1 MTDRF
6 VSRRT
11 AVLAA
16 LLVPT
21 IVANAGAKAG
31 AYDQQT
37 ELFGVDIQGSGP
49 DVLLIPGLA
58 SSPQVWASLAGQ
70 LSARHRV
77 HLVDI
82 AGFAGRPPAPSAPA
96 APPLA
101 AGLAQ
106 ALAAYIERNGL
117 KNPAVVG
124 HSVGGEV
131 GLMLAARHPTAVG
144 RLVVVDALPFY
155 SLLFS
160 PAATVESATPGAQ
173 AFRDA
178 WLKATPEQRAAM
190 QEASATLLTTSAE
203 SRAAV
208 SAWGRDS
215 DRKSVAEAAYE
226 LATTDLRPELPRIQ
240 AATTVIYAHH
250 ASYGPP
256 AQVDTLFSTAYQG
269 LAGARLVCV
278 DKSLHFVMLDQPK
291 AFNAAV
297 ANALR

>member
-16 LLVPT
+16 LLAPAMAAT
-21 IVANAGAKAG
+21 AGAN
-31 AYDQQT
+31 DQET
-37 ELFGVDIQGSGP
+37 DLFGAEVQGRGP

-58 SSPQVWASLAGQ
+58 SSPRVWASLAGQ

-77 HLVDI
+77 HLIDI
-82 AGFAGRPPAPSAPA
+82 AGFAGRAPAPA
-96 APPLA
+96 ALPLA
-101 AGLAQ
+101 ARLAQ
-106 ALAAYIERNGL
+106 TLAAYIERNGL

-124 HSVGGEV
+124 HSLGGEV
-131 GLMLAARHPTAVG
+131 GLMLAARHPAAVG

-160 PAATVESATPGAQ
+160 PLATVESATPGAQ

-178 WLKATPEQRAAM
+178 WLKATPEQLAAM
-190 QEASATLLTTSAE
+190 QEASAARLTTSAE

-215 DRKSVAEAAYE
+215 DRKTVAAAAYE

-240 AATTVIYAHH
+240 AATTVVYAHH
-250 ASYGPP
+250 PSYGPA
-256 AQVDTLFSTAYQG
+256 AQVDALFSSAYQG
-269 LAGARLVCV
+269 LADARLVRV
-278 DKSLHFVMLDQPK
+278 DNSLHFVMLDQPK
-291 AFNAAV
+291 VFNEAV
-297 ANALR
+297 AQALR